1 MQQRDDP
8 VVAWLPNSE
17 ADCELAMS
25 SNKNNPKRLDREQV
39 LALRGLRLPATALK
53 QLQQTGI
60 YCEPSVS
67 IEHQHLAQKYV
78 IRGIESGGGVAK
90 LGHYVGFVDTHGRS
104 LPWLQRV
111 HSVGRNGLH
120 AIVVASQIVR
130 LQMFRRGQTYE
141 LLITQHHLESVH
153 EGRRPT
159 LQNKVIFHGVHG
171 TLALDLWREDSHFS
185 GQVTPAF
192 LIRSGEPLLIPELL
206 LEAVCRITAA
216 ASCVGCCHC
225 HLLRSD
231 CHPAVTSISGANID
245 DPKTSDGCS

>member
-1 MQQRDDP
+1 M
-8 VVAWLPNSE
+8 LPNKE
-17 ADCELAMS
+17 
-25 SNKNNPKRLDREQV
+25 NPKPLSGGQV
-39 LALRGLRLPATALK
+39 LALRGLRLPLTALK

-67 IEHQHLAQKYV
+67 IAHQNLAQKYV
-78 IRGIESGGGVAK
+78 IRGGESGGGVAE

-120 AIVVASQIVR
+120 AVVVASQIVR
-130 LQMFRRGQTYE
+130 LQMFRREQTYD
-141 LLITQHHLESVH
+141 LLITQHHLEFVQ

-159 LQNKVIFHGVHG
+159 LQNKVIFHGIHG
-171 TLALDLWREDSHFS
+171 TLTLDLWREDSHFS

-192 LIRSGEPLLIPELL
+192 LTRSGEPLLIPEML

-216 ASCVGCCHC
+216 ASCVGCRHC
-225 HLLRSD
+225 HLLRPELD
-231 CHPAVTSISGANID
+231 LPVA
-245 DPKTSDGCS
+245 